1 MTRLDRDVSARKP
14 GSSPLRQA
22 APVREDCDGH
32 QVILVFIVVLVIV
45 RAIVLLLFV
54 FVRPAPDHCN
64 HLPSRTLTPLGFHE
78 SQGSHCTW
86 GGIIAIVMVGISHGI
101 DDDIDDDIGDD
112 IDDDNLLLVSAS
124 LMVLRYSALA
134 G

>member
-1 MTRLDRDVSARKP
+1 
-14 GSSPLRQA
+14 
-22 APVREDCDGH
+22 
-32 QVILVFIVVLVIV
+32 
-45 RAIVLLLFV
+45 
-54 FVRPAPDHCN
+54 
-64 HLPSRTLTPLGFHE
+64 
-78 SQGSHCTW
+78 
-86 GGIIAIVMVGISHGI
+86 MVGISHGI

>member
-1 MTRLDRDVSARKP
+1 MVIK
-14 GSSPLRQA
+14 SSWCLSSYSSSS
-22 APVREDCDGH
+22 E
-32 QVILVFIVVLVIV
+32 LS
-45 RAIVLLLFV
+45 V
-54 FVRPAPDHCN
+54 FVRPAPDRCN
-64 HLPSRTLTPLGFHE
+64 HLPSRTLTPLDFHE